1 MMKRK
6 ICVID
11 NYDSFVYNLVH
22 IIEGLDA
29 GEIVVY
35 KNDEIDFEELRHCDK
50 ILLSPGPG
58 VPRESGQLMEVI
70 HQFHQTHSIL
80 GVCLEHQAIGEFFGW
95 QLTQL
100 SHPLHDIPTE
110 VSVIADSPLFHQIP
124 KNFLIGHYHSW
135 VITPPENAINHLLE
149 VTAVNQHNHV
159 MSIKHKHL
167 PIYGVQFHPESI
179 MTEFGREM
187 LANWV
192 NS

>member
-1 MMKRK
+1 MKRK

-22 IIEGLDA
+22 IIEGLDTS
-29 GEIVVY
+29 EIVIY

-70 HQFHQTHSIL
+70 HQFHQTHAIL
-80 GVCLEHQAIGEFFGW
+80 GVCLGHQAIGEYFGW
-95 QLTQL
+95 KLTQL
-100 SHPLHDIPTE
+100 DRPLHGIPTMI
-110 VSVIADSPLFHQIP
+110 SVTADNLLFHQIP
-124 KNFLIGHYHSW
+124 KKFQIGHYHSW
-135 VITPPENAINHLLE
+135 IITPPKDITNNALEITAVDEHHHVMAIRHNHLP
-149 VTAVNQHNHV
+149 V
-159 MSIKHKHL
+159 
-167 PIYGVQFHPESI
+167 YGVQFHPESI
-179 MTEFGREM
+179 MTEFGREI